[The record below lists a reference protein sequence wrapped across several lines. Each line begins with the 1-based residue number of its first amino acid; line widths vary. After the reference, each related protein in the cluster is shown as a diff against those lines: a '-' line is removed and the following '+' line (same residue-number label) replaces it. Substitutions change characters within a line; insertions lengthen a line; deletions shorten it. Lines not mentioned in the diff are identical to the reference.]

1 MAKDKNEE
9 KSLISAM
16 AFCSLR
22 ELPQE
27 DDKENIWVEAL
38 AKVKKADTTTS
49 YVYVRKDKNGENK
62 IAKDFGSSSVIR
74 KVICYY
80 PFNFL
85 KANYLPTF
93 KTQKKEDRIRYLQK
107 VYKDKDFSAMS
118 LKELDKEVLK
128 VAINNQLAFERNEKL

>member
-1 MAKDKNEE
+1 MAKDKSEE

-38 AKVKKADTTTS
+38 AKVQKSDTTIS

-62 IAKDFGSSSVIR
+62 IAKDFGSSSIIR

-85 KANYLPTF
+85 KASYLPTF
-93 KTQKKEDRIRYLQK
+93 KTQKKEDRIRFLQK
-107 VYKDKDFSAMS
+107 VYKDKDFSKMS